1 MIDLMTLKA
10 KLIAG
15 GIAVVVIGIL
25 LAVVGTVWYAKGYTA
40 GALSNTE
47 PLAECRTELATIK
60 EAQDALAHKN
70 AELLQRAN
78 QSAQD
83 AAAAW
88 DHSRSIK
95 PRVIRV
101 RNCPAN
107 SDGEVQAGGDTGNP
121 ADVAGRSG
129 MGAAGTV
136 AEELSIEEINRR
148 LNAAEKAAGQLAH
161 LIAAVQKQQE
171 IYQ

>member
-1 MIDLMTLKA
+1 MIFSPLH
-10 KLIAG
+10 KLIVAAVAM
-15 GIAVVVIGIL
+15 AVVLGLV
-25 LAVVGTVWYAKGYTA
+25 YAYGQTRWGDGYAA
-40 GALSNTE
+40 GVERLTG

-60 EAQDALAHKN
+60 EAQDAMAHKN

-78 QSAQD
+78 RSAQD

-88 DHSRSIK
+88 DHARSIK
-95 PRVIRV
+95 PRVVRV
-101 RNCPAN
+101 RNCPA
-107 SDGEVQAGGDTGNP
+107 SGGGEVQAGGDTAQP
-121 ADVAGRSG
+121 TDLAGGSG